1 MEQKKRLWIMVGIP
15 ASGKSTFIATHDNF
29 FNERKAVISRDNIRF
44 SMIKEGDSYF
54 SKEKEVFN
62 EFIRQIKVSLEENF
76 DTIADATH
84 ISVGSRSKL
93 LRALGDSLK
102 NIEIN
107 AIVIRTPLDIAL
119 VRNSK
124 REGLNLVPESAI
136 RDMYFH
142 FTFPTINEGFD
153 NIWIVKEEYGKKIY
167 QIINAEDK
175 NE

>member
-29 FNERKAVISRDNIRF
+29 FNEQKAVVSRDAVRF
-44 SMIKEGDSYF
+44 SMIKEEDEYF
-54 SKEKEVFN
+54 SREKEVFN

-76 DTIADATH
+76 DTIVDATH
-84 ISVGSRSKL
+84 INVGSRSKL

-124 REGLNLVPESAI
+124 REGLSLVPESAI

-142 FTFPTINEGFD
+142 FTIPTIDEGFD
-153 NIWIVKEEYGKKIY
+153 NIWIVKEENGKKIY
-167 QIINAEDK
+167 QIINAEVA
-175 NE
+175 